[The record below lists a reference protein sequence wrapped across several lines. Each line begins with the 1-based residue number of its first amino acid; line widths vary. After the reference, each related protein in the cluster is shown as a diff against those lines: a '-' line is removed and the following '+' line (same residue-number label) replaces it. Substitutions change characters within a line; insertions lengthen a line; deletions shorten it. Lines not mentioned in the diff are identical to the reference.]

1 MQELKEVI
9 EKAYERRAEITPRN
23 VEASLRDAVDAVI
36 DQLDRGELRVA
47 EKKSR
52 DWVVNEWVKKAVL
65 LAFRIQDNNFLKGGF
80 TNYFDKFPSKYAAF
94 NVRDF
99 RDSGVRV
106 VPPASARKGAYIAPG
121 IVLMPSYVNLGAYV
135 DSGTTIET
143 WVTVGACAQIGK
155 NVTLSPGVGIGGV
168 LEPASARPTI
178 VEDNCFIGS
187 RSEVAEGVIVGEGSV
202 LAMGVFLGQSTRIYH
217 RETGEVTYGRVPPG
231 SVVVPGSLPSA
242 DGRYSLY
249 AAVIVKQVDEK
260 TRARVGVHELLRT
273 V

>member
-121 IVLMPSYVNLGAYV
+121 IVLMPSYVNIGAYV

-217 RETGEVTYGRVPPG
+217 RETGEVTFGRVPPG

-260 TRARVGVHELLRT
+260 TRARVGVHELLQT
-273 V
+273 L